1 MKLIILLPIILS
13 LAAQPT
19 ISMAQN
25 KVAPEHKN
33 SQKPTNAY
41 KKTTNAYKKPPNAH
55 KRVVYKT
62 GAVLRKKPVNGIALR
77 FGGVSFIFNN
87 GLYYRHLD
95 KGYTVVRPPIGLKIS
110 LLPKG
115 YERIIIMGSSYYF
128 FQGIYYVYEA
138 GNYRVIDEPA
148 SFVTSSNNS
157 SNANVIISQDE
168 VNAENLSFQLGKA
181 YSALPQ
187 GAQSVI
193 INGQQYFKYEDVY
206 FLPQSSNNTVHY
218 LAVKL
223 E

>member
-1 MKLIILLPIILS
+1 MKLIILLPIIFS

-33 SQKPTNAY
+33 SQKPT
-41 KKTTNAYKKPPNAH
+41 KAYKKPTIAH

-62 GAVLRKKPVNGIALR
+62 GAVLGKKPVNGIALR

-128 FQGIYYVYEA
+128 FQGIYYVYDA

-148 SFVTSSNNS
+148 SFVSSSNNS

-168 VNAENLSFQLGKA
+168 VIAENLSFQLGKA

-193 INGQQYFKYEDVY
+193 VNGQQYFKYEDVY

>member
-1 MKLIILLPIILS
+1 
-13 LAAQPT
+13 
-19 ISMAQN
+19 
-25 KVAPEHKN
+25 
-33 SQKPTNAY
+33 
-41 KKTTNAYKKPPNAH
+41 
-55 KRVVYKT
+55 
-62 GAVLRKKPVNGIALR
+62 
-77 FGGVSFIFNN
+77 
-87 GLYYRHLD
+87 
-95 KGYTVVRPPIGLKIS
+95 
-110 LLPKG
+110 
-115 YERIIIMGSSYYF
+115 MGSSYYF

-193 INGQQYFKYEDVY
+193 VNGQQYFKYEDVY

>member
-33 SQKPTNAY
+33 SQKPT
-41 KKTTNAYKKPPNAH
+41 KAYKKPAIAH

-77 FGGVSFIFNN
+77 FGGVSFLFNN

-128 FQGIYYVYEA
+128 FQGIYYVYDA

-157 SNANVIISQDE
+157 LNANVIISQDE
-168 VNAENLSFQLGKA
+168 VIDENLSFQLGKA

-193 INGQQYFKYEDVY
+193 VNGQQYFKYEDVY

>member
-1 MKLIILLPIILS
+1 MKLIILLPIIIS

-25 KVAPEHKN
+25 KVAPAHKN
-33 SQKPTNAY
+33 S
-41 KKTTNAYKKPPNAH
+41 KKTPNAHKKLPNAH

-62 GAVLRKKPVNGIALR
+62 GAVLRKKPVNGIALG
-77 FGGVSFIFNN
+77 FGGVSYIFNN

-128 FQGIYYVYEA
+128 FQGIYYVYDA
-138 GNYRVIDEPA
+138 GYYRVIDEPA
-148 SFVTSSNNS
+148 SLVTSSNS
-157 SNANVIISQDE
+157 SSIANVIISQDE
-168 VNAENLSFQLGKA
+168 GLAENLSFQLGKA

-187 GAQSVI
+187 GAQPVI
-193 INGQQYFKYEDVY
+193 VNGQQYFKYEDVY

>member
-25 KVAPEHKN
+25 KVAQEHKK
-33 SQKPTNAY
+33 SQKPTNAH
-41 KKTTNAYKKPPNAH
+41 KKPPNAYKKPTNAH

-62 GAVLRKKPVNGIALR
+62 GAVLRTQPVNGIALR